1 MDAVT
6 TMEGEKPKAAKTPIR
21 QDEKM
26 EMKWP
31 FSKSWTNKSCH
42 GQTPFASTQKN
53 ASEPKPAPTHCIY

>member
-6 TMEGEKPKAAKTPIR
+6 TMEGEKTKAAKTPIR

-31 FSKSWTNKSCH
+31 VSKS
-42 GQTPFASTQKN
+42 
-53 ASEPKPAPTHCIY
+53 